1 MRGGSPTVKV
11 ASCSRWE
18 YRFRPVSGRK
28 EKPIP
33 SHIDVQGG
41 EKLKPVRPV
50 EVERL
55 NQIGFVVDLDDWRTI
70 E

>member
-1 MRGGSPTVKV
+1 MSKKHTRGKLSSHWSPYKPGYV
-11 ASCSRWE
+11 
-18 YRFRPVSGRK
+18 PK

-55 NQIGFVVDLDDWRTI
+55 NQVGFVEDSDDWRAI

>member
-1 MRGGSPTVKV
+1 MSRKHKSGKLSSHWSPYKPGYV
-11 ASCSRWE
+11 
-18 YRFRPVSGRK
+18 PK

-50 EVERL
+50 EVERM
-55 NQIGFVVDLDDWRTI
+55 N
-70 E
+70 